1 MYICTVATKQRHKTN
16 IMTSAQLNSLL
27 VGYAKED
34 VTFAKE
40 NGTLSVINTLE
51 GNIDISYSDDL
62 FQAHN
67 SKGEQLTYKIEEHRM
82 ICWLAYTYDSSEVE
96 VIN

>member
-1 MYICTVATKQRHKTN
+1 
-16 IMTSAQLNSLL
+16 MTSSQLNSLL
-27 VGYAKED
+27 LGYAKED
-34 VTFAKE
+34 VIFTKE
-40 NGTLSVINTLE
+40 NGTLAVINTLE

-67 SKGEQLTYKIEEHRM
+67 GKGEQLTYQIEEHRM
-82 ICWLAYTYDSSEVE
+82 INWLASKYDVSEVE